1 MGSSA
6 LLALPQQA
14 WLKPETTTGKVE
26 RGRKWGAL
34 LRPVEHL
41 VIIFKALG
49 HFISKHAASG
59 LESCRIRLRKHPC
72 GDLGRMR
79 ALRTVAA

>member
-14 WLKPETTTGKVE
+14 WLTTGKVE

-59 LESCRIRLRKHPC
+59 LESWIRLRKHPC

-79 ALRTVAA
+79 PLRTVAA